1 MIINNP
7 SGLDTST
14 SRSESA
20 PDDSQSDSPH
30 EGLDPIIAA
39 SVSLSALVMVGL
51 LVWYYKKVRENNG
64 KYGEI
69 SRKEEGWDNIEEIPE
84 VL

>member
-1 MIINNP
+1 MINNNP
-7 SGLDTST
+7 DGDTSA
-14 SRSESA
+14 SRSESP
-20 PDDSQSDSPH
+20 PDDSQSDRHH

-39 SVSLSALVMVGL
+39 SVSLGTLVMVGL